1 MDDLARFCCL
11 NPECR
16 LYGQRDAGNLY
27 VRAHYGSQRW
37 RLLCCRACGRRFS
50 ERKGTPLFGSKLPE
64 ETSRSLGPGAPERG
78 VRRAPDGAADQG
90 EPRHGRAAGPTRGRA
105 RQRVAR
111 RAGGFFPRGRARC
124 SSTRSGR
131 SSRGSRNTATRPTRA
146 AATAGITSR
155 STRNIASSWRW
166 CPASGRPPTAA
177 GWLRNL
183 PAGRSGGSC
192 D

>member
-64 ETSRSLGPGAPERG
+64 ETSRSVLEHLNEGCGVRQTARLTKVNRGTVGRLAQLAGEHASALHDELVAFSPADARGAVRREVG
-78 VRRAPDGAADQG
+78 VRRQ
-90 EPRHGRAAGPTRGRA
+90 EAGTLQRA
-105 RQRVAR
+105 RRPGR
-111 RAGGFFPRGRARC
+111 RAPRR
-124 SSTRSGR
+124 
-131 SSRGSRNTATRPTRA
+131 
-146 AATAGITSR
+146 
-155 STRNIASSWRW
+155 
-166 CPASGRPPTAA
+166 
-177 GWLRNL
+177 
-183 PAGRSGGSC
+183 
-192 D
+192 